1 MIYLNSLLDVID
13 NSGIFKFK
21 YINVLNKCKKP
32 KYGDIIIGVV
42 YKLYNNNLYKK
53 SDKCKGI
60 LVQQKLFLNLKIYY
74 SIKFNKNA
82 VIILNNNLISV
93 GTKSN
98 NYILKYIK
106 YNKNINIK
114 KLKIKY
120 I

>member
-1 MIYLNSLLDVID
+1 MYINSILDVID
-13 NSGIFKFK
+13 NSGILKFK
-21 YINVLNKCKKP
+21 YINSLNKYMNL
-32 KYGDIIIGVV
+32 KYGDILIGVV

-60 LVQQKLFLNLKIYY
+60 LVQWKNFLNLKLYY

-82 VIILNNNLISV
+82 VIILNNNLNSV

-98 NYILKYIK
+98 NYVLKYIK
-106 YNKNINIK
+106 YRTDINLK
-114 KLKIKY
+114 KLKLKY

>member
-1 MIYLNSLLDVID
+1 MIHINSILDVID

-21 YINVLNKCKKP
+21 YINVLQKSKII
-32 KYGDIIIGVV
+32 KYGDILIGVV
-42 YKLYNNNLYKK
+42 YKIYNNNLYKK

-60 LVQQKLFLNLKIYY
+60 LVQQKKFLNLKLYY

-82 VIILNNNLISV
+82 VIILNNNLNSV

-98 NYILKYIK
+98 YYISKYIK
-106 YNKNINIK
+106 YKSNINMK

>member
-1 MIYLNSLLDVID
+1 MIYLNCILDVLD
-13 NSGIFKFK
+13 NSGILKFK
-21 YINVLNKCKKP
+21 YINSLNKSKNI
-32 KYGDIIIGVV
+32 KYGDILIGIV

-53 SDKCKGI
+53 SDKCKGV
-60 LVQQKLFLNLKIYY
+60 LVQYKHFINLKLYY

-82 VIILNNNLISV
+82 VIILNNDLNSV

-98 NYILKYIK
+98 SIILKYIK
-106 YNKNINIK
+106 DKSNINIK

>member
-1 MIYLNSLLDVID
+1 MIYINSILDVID

-21 YINVLNKCKKP
+21 YICTLNKYKNP
-32 KYGDIIIGVV
+32 KYGDIVIGVV
-42 YKLYNNNLYKK
+42 YSLYNNNLYKK

-60 LVQQKLFLNLKIYY
+60 LVQQKKFLNFKKYY

-82 VIILNNNLISV
+82 VIIVNNKLNFV

-98 NYILKYIK
+98 NYISKYIK
-106 YNKNINIK
+106 YKLNMNKF
-114 KLKIKY
+114 KIKF

>member
-1 MIYLNSLLDVID
+1 MIYLNSILDVID
-13 NSGIFKFK
+13 NSGILKFK
-21 YINVLNKCKKP
+21 YINVLNKCIKP
-32 KYGDIIIGVV
+32 RYGDIIIGIV
-42 YKLYNNNLYKK
+42 YKVLNNSVYKK

-60 LVQQKLFLNLKIYY
+60 LVQQKLFLNLKKYY

-106 YNKNINIK
+106 YKLNIDIK
-114 KLKIKY
+114 KLKINF

>member
-1 MIYLNSLLDVID
+1 MIYLNCILDVID
-13 NSGIFKFK
+13 NSGILKFK
-21 YINVLNKCKKP
+21 YINTLNKSKIV
-32 KYGDIIIGVV
+32 KYGDILIGIV

-60 LVQQKLFLNLKIYY
+60 LVQQKKFLNLKLYY

-82 VIILNNNLISV
+82 VLILNNNLNFI

-98 NYILKYIK
+98 YYILKYIRYK
-106 YNKNINIK
+106 SNINMK
-114 KLKIKY
+114 KIKVKF